1 MNKKFLTVIGSAAI
15 AAAFWACG
23 GGDIYEATDNDIVFK
38 DLLSQSGALKNRCA
52 DSNGCDG
59 AFDVE
64 SSSSSEEQVVES
76 SSSNSGPAP
85 QSSFSFRSSSSSI
98 EVIPTSSEEA
108 KPVTG
113 LGSCAP
119 LKSPVDKNTAS
130 AQFKF
135 TPNATTSGYKPV
147 DFAAATYEW
156 DFGANGSA
164 ASNGGSTSQM
174 VTYAASGSVTAS
186 VVVTMKDGSSEKIT
200 CTPLQVNGD
209 PITGCACT
217 TDAAS
222 VDFTETPDVT
232 WKVAGCKSTSDI
244 TSYSWEGVAGAD
256 PSFTKTFATA
266 QTGWAP
272 KLKVG
277 NSDKTVIDV
286 TCPAVKTT
294 SGPEYTLDIGENAS
308 QKPSK
313 DKMSVDVKSGGCI
326 SIRGSWGNDGYKPS
340 ITVLCDMTATS
351 SPVSFTM
358 TTPSK
363 KTYTATGATW
373 GFSNAGG
380 EVGSIS
386 GVGKIEIDGI
396 CLEFTGAETVNCYL
410 Q

>member
-217 TDAAS
+217 ADADGT
-222 VDFTETPDVT
+222 VDYTATPDVT
-232 WKVAGCKSTSDI
+232 WSVTGCKSASAVN
-244 TSYSWEGVAGAD
+244 SYAWDGVAGTALT
-256 PSFTKTFATA
+256 FTKTFTEA

-277 NSDKTVIDV
+277 NSDKTIIDV
-286 TCPAVKTT
+286 TCPAVKT
-294 SGPEYTLDIGENAS
+294 SKGPEYLFEITGTT
-308 QKPSK
+308 
-313 DKMSVDVKSGGCI
+313 MSTEKLVVVDGGCM
-326 SIRGSWGNDGYKPS
+326 SIQGSWGSAYDNPS
-340 ITVLCDMTATS
+340 FGVTCDAEGPDVTLTLKFGTATDTKTGQYGVNGVAVTVGKLNEG
-351 SPVSFTM
+351 PVSYDGVCVTV
-358 TTPSK
+358 TGGTGK
-363 KTYTATGATW
+363 ATC
-373 GFSNAGG
+373 SL
-380 EVGSIS
+380 
-386 GVGKIEIDGI
+386 KR
-396 CLEFTGAETVNCYL
+396 
-410 Q
+410 